1 MLFWNMTLTFLQKEM
16 GIYVPSPWA
25 KWTFVS
31 ASTNRSERND
41 TAWLPRLGH
50 KGNRES
56 IWLPCSQSTYP
67 WNSATMLWGSSGH
80 MGRPHGGTRMTRR
93 SWTPADGQHHERGPS
108 WYPAQT
114 SFQISTVLAAI
125 WWQPHQRPRA
135 RLAQLSPADPYRTA
149 RNSKLLVQAFT
160 PSIYLF

>member
-16 GIYVPSPWA
+16 GIYVLSPWA

-50 KGNRES
+50 KGSRES

-67 WNSATMLWGSSGH
+67 WNSATMLWGSPGH
-80 MGRPHGGTRMTRR
+80 TGRPHVPTNSQHQLPDVSETSLQMMIQVPCLRFFDRFQL
-93 SWTPADGQHHERGPS
+93 TPLAVAITTSIDWYNDFPKTFYFPLCLCPS
-108 WYPAQT
+108 Y
-114 SFQISTVLAAI
+114 
-125 WWQPHQRPRA
+125 
-135 RLAQLSPADPYRTA
+135 
-149 RNSKLLVQAFT
+149 LLWLL
-160 PSIYLF
+160 LF